1 MFLSKLSRLSIT
13 DLNASFAFVL
23 SSLND
28 FPNIP
33 IFEVHA
39 SILLSNVLNIVL

>member
-1 MFLSKLSRLSIT
+1 MAASKT
-13 DLNASFAFVL
+13 DSNALFTAVP

-33 IFEVHA
+33 IFEVHL
-39 SILLSNVLNIVL
+39 SISLSNVLNIVL